1 MDVIYQLTEYT
12 QWENQLKKTLADLE
26 KREKQLAASEQE
38 VINRLFFMEW
48 NQVSITTI
56 LWCHN
61 NYKQNPSVALPRT
74 SVSVCLSIWKASFYF
89 LLSMFSFHFFFSF
102 LYLLFHISL

>member
-1 MDVIYQLTEYT
+1 MQLFYLSSMDVIYQLTEYT

-48 NQVSITTI
+48 NQVSITA
-56 LWCHN
+56 HF
-61 NYKQNPSVALPRT
+61 V
-74 SVSVCLSIWKASFYF
+74 VS
-89 LLSMFSFHFFFSF
+89 
-102 LYLLFHISL
+102 